1 MLEILIPTY
10 NRASFLEKN
19 LEIVSSQINAAS
31 VQDKVSI
38 VISDNAS
45 CDETVT
51 VIDRL
56 KIQLFVD
63 LIAYKQ
69 DKNIGLEANAVF
81 LLRKATAPFV
91 MYLGDD
97 DYLPDGY
104 IERVLQLIAR
114 DDELTCIIPGFSA
127 LYLDGSITP
136 ARNAKFKEKKFR
148 AGNYAALKL
157 AQYGHQ
163 LSGLVLKREGLVDAY
178 CRDDSLRNLY
188 PFIFFV
194 AYNLLRGNGYYLPK
208 YQVLVT
214 QGNSKDW
221 KYDDAGLVPDIL
233 RNFKILYPQKPLHRI
248 IINFIFMSQQSWRLR
263 IGKNPINAIKS
274 LFFIVK
280 SPSVDILTK
289 VFLPLLYFGLYLP
302 KLILYIPRKIY
313 RAMKPSERSI

>member
-10 NRASFLEKN
+10 NRAPFLEKN
-19 LEIVSSQINAAS
+19 LELISSQIKSAS
-31 VQDKVSI
+31 VRNKVSI
-38 VISDNAS
+38 IISDNAS
-45 CDETVT
+45 CDETAA

-56 KIQLFVD
+56 KKQLFVD
-63 LIAYKQ
+63 LISYKQ
-69 DKNIGLEANAVF
+69 DNNVGLEANALF

-97 DYLPDGY
+97 DYLPDDY
-104 IERVLQLIAR
+104 IERVLQLIAQ
-114 DDELTCIIPGFSA
+114 DNELTCVIPGFSA
-127 LYLDGSITP
+127 LYLDGSIAP

-148 AGNYAALKL
+148 SGDYAALKL

-163 LSGLVLKREGLVDAY
+163 LSGLVLKREGLAETYYKDG
-178 CRDDSLRNLY
+178 SLRNIY

-194 AYNLLRGNGYYLPK
+194 AYNLIRGNGYYLPK

-233 RNFKILYPQKPLHRI
+233 RNFRILYPNKLLHRTI
-248 IINFIFMSQQSWRLR
+248 IGFTFMFQQNGRLR

-280 SPSVDILTK
+280 SPSVDTLTK
-289 VFLPLLYFGLYLP
+289 VFLPLLYLGLYLP
-302 KLILYIPRKIY
+302 KIILYIPRKIY
-313 RAMKPSERSI
+313 RAMNPPGQV